1 MKKLL
6 RLFSN
11 SEFQVIA
18 VGLTFMITVL
28 VIVNRWIIG
37 ELVLPYFL

>member
-1 MKKLL
+1 MKKLFK
-6 RLFSN
+6 LFSD

-28 VIVNRWIIG
+28 VIVNR
-37 ELVLPYFL
+37 

>member
-11 SEFQVIA
+11 SEFQVIT
-18 VGLTFMITVL
+18 VGLVFMVTVL
-28 VIVNRWIIG
+28 VIVNK
-37 ELVLPYFL
+37 